1 MNPFLDLLSM
11 PAASRLGA
19 TLLHFLWQ
27 GAAVAGL
34 LALALRL
41 GRRQSA
47 RRRYAM
53 SCVAL
58 AAMAALPLLTLAMM
72 DAMPVAGDAGQAGA
86 GHRVDQI
93 AVVAH
98 AGMVP
103 ATGLPP
109 IPHGWLPWVTLAWL
123 AGVVA
128 LGGRLAGGWWQVQ
141 RLRTRETRP
150 MESPWPERLADL
162 QRRMGIT
169 AAVELLES
177 NRARVPMI
185 IGWLRPVILL
195 PLGFAAGMA
204 PAQVDA
210 ILAHELAHLQ
220 RRDYLVNLL
229 QRAVETLL
237 FYHPAVWWVSERIRI
252 EREFCCDD
260 RAAEVIGDR
269 TQLADALVTLAEQ
282 DAADPAFAFAA
293 DGGSVSQRVRRLLGL
308 PTEASSGGWVRRLG
322 LGLALAVVVLGG
334 IWLGPL
340 WMAPRLYVSTARI
353 KVESPAFNDPYE
365 LLTTMRRLMSVTV
378 LDAAAANLG
387 LSSKW
392 GVSDPLQL
400 RARLSERIRVAPYR
414 NTSLLEVSAAS
425 ENPTESAEIANA
437 VVSAYIDLKINQ
449 RIEVLDL
456 PRQALRQK
464 VDRCERRLAELDGR
478 RRELSQELLAK
489 PNALPKDYAAVESD
503 LKIYTDLLTRLR
515 TQLAEAE
522 VGVEEIAPASPA
534 EIIDS
539 AIPALRRVAWRN

>member
-19 TLLHFLWQ
+19 TLLHFIWQ

-41 GRRQSA
+41 GRHQSA

-53 SCVAL
+53 SCAAL
-58 AAMAALPLLTLAMM
+58 AAMAVLPLLTLVTM
-72 DAMPVAGDAGQAGA
+72 DAIPVVGAAGQAGA
-86 GHRVDQI
+86 GNQVDGI
-93 AVVAH
+93 AVAAR
-98 AGMVP
+98 AGMAP

-109 IPHGWLPWVTLAWL
+109 TSHGWLPWVTLAWL
-123 AGVVA
+123 AGVIA

-141 RLRTRETRP
+141 QLRTRETRP
-150 MESPWPERLADL
+150 MESPWPERLANL

-169 AAVELLES
+169 TAVELLES

-204 PAQVDA
+204 PAQVEA

-269 TQLADALVTLAEQ
+269 TQLADALVALAEQ
-282 DAADPAFAFAA
+282 DASDPAFAFAA

-308 PTEASSGGWVRRLG
+308 PTEASSGGWLRRIG
-322 LGLALAVVVLGG
+322 LGVVLAVVMLGG
-334 IWLGPL
+334 IWFGPQL
-340 WMAPRLYVSTARI
+340 IV
-353 KVESPAFNDPYE
+353 
-365 LLTTMRRLMSVTV
+365 
-378 LDAAAANLG
+378 AACVKTG
-387 LSSKW
+387 
-392 GVSDPLQL
+392 
-400 RARLSERIRVAPYR
+400 
-414 NTSLLEVSAAS
+414 
-425 ENPTESAEIANA
+425 
-437 VVSAYIDLKINQ
+437 
-449 RIEVLDL
+449 
-456 PRQALRQK
+456 
-464 VDRCERRLAELDGR
+464 
-478 RRELSQELLAK
+478 
-489 PNALPKDYAAVESD
+489 
-503 LKIYTDLLTRLR
+503 
-515 TQLAEAE
+515 
-522 VGVEEIAPASPA
+522 
-534 EIIDS
+534 
-539 AIPALRRVAWRN
+539 

>member
-237 FYHPAVWWVSERIRI
+237 FYHPSVWWVSERIRI

-260 RAAEVIGDR
+260 RAAEVMGDR
-269 TQLADALVTLAEQ
+269 TQLAVALVALAEQ

-322 LGLALAVVVLGG
+322 LGLVLAVVVLGG
-334 IWLGPL
+334 IWIGPQL
-340 WMAPRLYVSTARI
+340 MAPRLYVSTARI
-353 KVESPAFNDPYE
+353 NVDNRVVTDPFFLE
-365 LLTTMRRLMSVTV
+365 TAMRQLCSATV
-378 LDAAAANLG
+378 LDAAAAKLG
-387 LSSKW
+387 LAAKW
-392 GVSDPLQL
+392 GISDRVELTERL
-400 RARLSERIRVAPYR
+400 RSRTRTVPIRLTRM
-414 NTSLLEVSAAS
+414 LEVSAAS

-437 VVSAYIDLKINQ
+437 VVQAYMDLRINQ
-449 RIEVLDL
+449 HLEVLDL

-464 VDRCERRLAELDGR
+464 VERCERRLEELHRR
-478 RRELSQELLAK
+478 RREISQELLAK
-489 PNALPKDYAAVESD
+489 PNALPEDYKAVESD
-503 LKIYTDLLTRLR
+503 LKIYPDLLTRLR

-522 VGVEEIAPASPA
+522 VGTSEAAPASPA
-534 EIIDS
+534 EIIDR
-539 AIPALRRVAWRN
+539 AIPALRQVAWRN